1 MLFDFLKKGSKVN
14 IERNEYIVLNKINE
28 NGEKY
33 IFVANV
39 KNPEIDLSENFDLD
53 ALNLLLLSTSER
65 EEMKKQEENY
75 NIQDAKLDFNEY
87 NSINNNNNNNNN
99 YNNDSEVFKVEKDQ
113 TILNEIVPKIIN
125 NM

>member
-53 ALNLLLLSTSER
+53 ALNLLLLSTSEI

-87 NSINNNNNNNNN
+87 NSINNNNNNNN

>member
-39 KNPEIDLSENFDLD
+39 QNPELDLSENFDLD

-87 NSINNNNNNNNN
+87 NSINNNNNNNN
-99 YNNDSEVFKVEKDQ
+99 YNNDSEVFKVEKEQ

>member
-87 NSINNNNNNNNN
+87 NSINNNNNNNN

>member
-75 NIQDAKLDFNEY
+75 NIQNAKLDFNEY
-87 NSINNNNNNNNN
+87 NSINNNNNNNN

>member
-1 MLFDFLKKGSKVN
+1 MLFDLLKKGSKVN

-87 NSINNNNNNNNN
+87 NSINNNNNNNN

>member
-65 EEMKKQEENY
+65 EEMKKQEKNY

-87 NSINNNNNNNNN
+87 NSINNNNN

>member
-87 NSINNNNNNNNN
+87 NSINNNNNNNN
-99 YNNDSEVFKVEKDQ
+99 YNNDSEVFKEEKDQ

>member
-75 NIQDAKLDFNEY
+75 NIRDARLDFNEY
-87 NSINNNNNNNNN
+87 NSINNNNN

>member
-75 NIQDAKLDFNEY
+75 NIQDSKLDFNEY
-87 NSINNNNNNNNN
+87 NSINNNNN

>member
-87 NSINNNNNNNNN
+87 NSINNNNNNN
-99 YNNDSEVFKVEKDQ
+99 DSEVFKVEKDQ

>member
-75 NIQDAKLDFNEY
+75 NIQDAKLEFNEY
-87 NSINNNNNNNNN
+87 NSINNNNNN

-113 TILNEIVPKIIN
+113 TILNEIVPQIIN

>member
-75 NIQDAKLDFNEY
+75 NIQDAKLEFNEY
-87 NSINNNNNNNNN
+87 NSINNNNNNN

>member
-87 NSINNNNNNNNN
+87 NSINNNNN

>member
-87 NSINNNNNNNNN
+87 NSINNNNNNN